1 MALSPA
7 EKYIKE
13 RNDKRQKI
21 TDILTHRHPQSSD
34 EGAVIFSG
42 IRMIDN
48 QPLVLLK
55 RDNEILVTSID
66 EKMAKSLK
74 RLTLGDTL
82 KWTSKGISLGKGR
95 TR

>member
-1 MALSPA
+1 
-7 EKYIKE
+7 
-13 RNDKRQKI
+13 
-21 TDILTHRHPQSSD
+21 
-34 EGAVIFSG
+34 
-42 IRMIDN
+42 MIDN